1 MAKIT
6 YNGTTI
12 ANPTGGKI
20 ATLKCAGKKMASDV
34 TVESD
39 DQGNGGGVIDLAN
52 IPVVDSID
60 NPTEAS
66 PTAVRYNG
74 EIYLL
79 VKE

>member
-6 YNGTTI
+6 YNGKTI
-12 ANPTGGKI
+12 ANPTGGVT
-20 ATLKCAGKKMASDV
+20 ATLKCAGMKMATDV
-34 TVESD
+34 TVEST
-39 DQGNGGGVIDLAN
+39 DQAGGGVIDLAN
-52 IPVVDSID
+52 IPVADSID

-66 PTAVRYNG
+66 PTAVMYNG